1 MLVLYI
7 VINIFKYFGYLLVN
21 PCSRARPH
29 PHPHPRPH
37 PRPRPRPRPHPHY
50 YNETT
55 ALAGLRRG
63 GRLTGCQAY
72 RLSN

>member
-29 PHPHPRPH
+29 PHP
-37 PRPRPRPRPHPHY
+37 RPRPRLCPHPHPPY
-50 YNETT
+50 YNETM

-63 GRLTGCQAY
+63 GRL
-72 RLSN
+72 SN

>member
-29 PHPHPRPH
+29 PHPRPRLCPH
-37 PRPRPRPRPHPHY
+37 PHPHPHY

-63 GRLTGCQAY
+63 G
-72 RLSN
+72 SI